1 MKLHTK
7 LILVLMSCLAIVVI
21 LAQFFQYLQISGQIS
36 KLSEFNLKLL
46 TTREEVF
53 AKNLFRS
60 VSRSVAD
67 SLDRGE
73 MDKFSKLL
81 QETSK
86 IEGLLEFSLFDTKQ
100 TVSYSSNNN
109 FLKKTL
115 PQEIAARVG
124 KGEELLYSINDKE
137 IEIYHPQ
144 KVVGDCLRCHTTWHL
159 TDPHGGILYFRFSAE
174 ALAKAKEQSA
184 QALTKLTA
192 SYIRDSSLSIISVL
206 VVLVVSIF
214 LVLRSLIAKPVELIG
229 KAFGEAASGNL
240 TVKADVTSKDEM
252 GKLSTDFNL
261 FINTLHNM
269 VQKITDQATVLH
281 SSSVSLN
288 NLSLE
293 VSKDSAA
300 MDERSNDVAESV
312 VGMSKSMQE
321 VSASMIDANSN
332 INMVAAATEELT
344 ATVDEIAQNAE
355 TARNI
360 SADAVKKAEN
370 ASEKMH
376 DLGEFAKN
384 IGVVTETISE
394 ISDQTNLLAL
404 NATIE
409 AARAGE
415 TGKGFAVVAQEIK
428 ELARQTSTATSE
440 ISQRISAIQ
449 ESTTGAIVEIEHI
462 SKVIHEVNEI
472 VSTIASSVEEQ
483 STATREI
490 SSNIN
495 LAFKGLENVNENI
508 RASADT
514 TVLISKDMKEI
525 DASSTHISTNSNNI
539 KNSAGELAQLAESLR
554 ELVSYFSLRS

>member
-7 LILVLMSCLAIVVI
+7 LILVLMSCLVVVVI
-21 LAQFFQYLQISGQIS
+21 LAQVVQFFKISGQIS
-36 KLSEFNLKLL
+36 KLSAFNLELL
-46 TTREEVF
+46 TSREESF

-60 VSRSVAD
+60 VANSVAD

-81 QETSK
+81 QETSH
-86 IEGLLEFSLFDTKQ
+86 IDGLLEFSLFDTKQ
-100 TVSYSSNNN
+100 IVTYSSHNS

-124 KGEELLYSINDKE
+124 KGEEILYSMNDKE

-144 KVVGDCLRCHTTWHL
+144 KIVGDCLRCHTNWKL

-184 QALTKLTA
+184 QALTKLTK
-192 SYIRDSSLSIISVL
+192 SYIRDSSISIVLVL
-206 VVLVVSIF
+206 VVLVASIF
-214 LVLRSLIAKPVELIG
+214 YVLRSLIAKPLERIGNAFG
-229 KAFGEAASGNL
+229 KAAAGNL
-240 TVKADVTSKDEM
+240 TVTAQVASQDEI
-252 GKLSTDFNL
+252 GRLSSDFNS
-261 FINTLHNM
+261 FISTLHNM
-269 VQKITDQATVLH
+269 VQKISDQASILN

-288 NLSLE
+288 ELSHE
-293 VSKDSAA
+293 VSKDSSA
-300 MDERSNDVAESV
+300 MDQRSNDVAASV
-312 VGMSKSMQE
+312 VEMSKNMQE
-321 VSASMIDANSN
+321 VADSMVNANSN

-344 ATVDEIAQNAE
+344 ATVDEIAHNAE
-355 TARNI
+355 TARTI
-360 SADAVKKAEN
+360 SEDAVRKAEG
-370 ASEKMH
+370 ASSKMQ

-415 TGKGFAVVAQEIK
+415 AGKGFAVVAQEIK
-428 ELARQTSTATSE
+428 DLARQTSIATAE

-449 ESTTGAIVEIEHI
+449 DSTTGAIVEIEHI

-472 VSTIASSVEEQ
+472 ISTIATSVEEQ
-483 STATREI
+483 SVATREI

-495 LAFKGLENVNENI
+495 NAFKGLENVNKNVQHT
-508 RASADT
+508 ADAT
-514 TVLISKDMKEI
+514 ATISKDMDEI
-525 DASSTHISTNSNNI
+525 DTASTHISHNSQNI
-539 KNSAGELAQLAESLR
+539 KTRQGN
-554 ELVSYFSLRS
+554 